1 MSSFVGPLVA
11 LLILALVAIL
21 LWRERQERRRRRRTV
36 DHAGAHDPAS
46 PAAPPGDG
54 FTPTNNQ
61 WG

>member
-1 MSSFVGPLVA
+1 MSSYVGPLVLVVVVVV
-11 LLILALVAIL
+11 LLLR
-21 LWRERQERRRRRRTV
+21 RERLERRRRRSSV
-36 DHAGAHDPAS
+36 DHAGAHDPTS